1 MTEWWN
7 GLTEL
12 EQVFYYCA
20 IPATIILVLQT
31 ILTIL
36 GIGHGDGDV
45 DFDGDMDGDVDFS
58 GDLDGDID
66 TDAGGMADSLADT
79 STMDSIESAS
89 SLKFFSIRGIV
100 AFFSLFG
107 WVGIVLA
114 EKEINIFLIFFIAI
128 ICGLMGMFIIAIMF
142 YLISKMQRNGN
153 INIRNAIG
161 HTGQVYLT
169 IPAKQAGVG
178 KIQIIIQERLTEVNA
193 MTNNYKQLSTG
204 TLIRVVDVIDINTL
218 LVEKQD

>member
-1 MTEWWN
+1 MTVWWN
-7 GLTEL
+7 GLSSI

-31 ILTIL
+31 ILSIF
-36 GIGHGDGDV
+36 GIGHGDS
-45 DFDGDMDGDVDFS
+45 DFDGDGNIDFS
-58 GDLDGDID
+58 GHLDTNFDYDVDGMSDTVAEPSSID
-66 TDAGGMADSLADT
+66 A
-79 STMDSIESAS
+79 IESAS

-107 WVGIVLA
+107 WVGVVLA
-114 EKEINIFLIFFIAI
+114 ESGLNTFLVFFIATL
-128 ICGLMGMFIIAIMF
+128 CGLIGMFVIAMMF

-153 INIRNAIG
+153 INIKNAVGNI
-161 HTGQVYLT
+161 GQVYLT
-169 IPAKQAGVG
+169 IPAKQSGTG

-193 MTNNYKQLSTG
+193 MTNSYKSLLTG
-204 TLIRVVDVIDINTL
+204 TKVHVVDVIDINTL